1 MTAGCRRRHRLHHGL
16 QEIDMSEPGMMD
28 MMRQAREMQ
37 KKMKQAQKRM
47 AKTEI
52 TAEAGGGMVSVV
64 INGKLEV
71 RGVTIDPALFTEGDV
86 AMIQD
91 LVTSAVNAAIQKAQD
106 VMAEEMKQVTGG
118 LDLGGLGIPGM

>member
-1 MTAGCRRRHRLHHGL
+1 
-16 QEIDMSEPGMMD
+16 MSQPGMMD
-28 MMRQAREMQ
+28 MMRQARDMQ

-71 RGVTIDPALFTEGDV
+71 RSITIDPVVIAEGDT

-91 LVTSAVNAAIQKAQD
+91 LVTSAVNAAITKAQD
-106 VMAEEMKQVTGG
+106 VMAEEMKGVTGG
-118 LDLGGLGIPGM
+118 MDLGGLGIPGVS

>member
-1 MTAGCRRRHRLHHGL
+1 
-16 QEIDMSEPGMMD
+16 MSEPGMMD

-71 RGVTIDPALFTEGDV
+71 RSVTVSASIACTEDSRCSRMLPGFRCRSRYAPV
-86 AMIQD
+86 E
-91 LVTSAVNAAIQKAQD
+91 LVTRSESGFVSGTRAI
-106 VMAEEMKQVTGG
+106 GSSCS
-118 LDLGGLGIPGM
+118 

>member
-1 MTAGCRRRHRLHHGL
+1 
-16 QEIDMSEPGMMD
+16 MSEPGMMD
-28 MMRQAREMQ
+28 MMRQARDMQ

-64 INGKLEV
+64 INGKLLV
-71 RGVTIDPALFTEGDV
+71 RSITIDPTLISEGDT

-91 LVTSAVNAAIQKAQD
+91 LVASAVNAAIQKAQD
-106 VMAEEMKQVTGG
+106 VMSEEMKQVTGG
-118 LDLGGLGIPGM
+118 MDLGGLGIPGV

>member
-1 MTAGCRRRHRLHHGL
+1 
-16 QEIDMSEPGMMD
+16 MSEPGMMD